1 MIFKRISK
9 LLVFI
14 LILCSFLSLTPVSA
28 NETEFY
34 LGGNVLGFTV
44 NTEGVNVV
52 GVCDVVTSNGLV
64 SPCKN
69 AGIDVGDTILS
80 LNENSV
86 NTANDVAKALD
97 GYQGGELVTKIE
109 SDGKIKLVDLIPA
122 KDVLGEYKL
131 GIYLQDEL
139 TGLGTVTYYKSDG
152 SFGSLGHPVSNENGK
167 IYSVVDGKVFNASVT
182 GVNKPVRGRAG
193 ELKGMFLGDNS
204 IGGISKNTK
213 VGLFGK
219 ISDFN
224 PSKRIKLALGKGVPG
239 RAQIYST
246 VDGTIPKFYD
256 INIVKTDYISGSNK
270 NFVISITDKNLLSYT
285 GGILQGMSGSPIVQ
299 NGKLVGAVTH
309 VFLNDGTRGYGIAI
323 NNMIAG

>member
-1 MIFKRISK
+1 MVFKRLSK
-9 LLVFI
+9 VLVFI
-14 LILCSFLSLTPVSA
+14 LVVFSFCSINVVNAS
-28 NETEFY
+28 ETEYY

-52 GVCDVVTSNGLV
+52 GVCDVVTPNGLF

-80 LNENSV
+80 LNQNAV
-86 NTANDVAKALD
+86 NTANDVALALNN
-97 GYQGGELVTKIE
+97 YQGGEIITKIE
-109 SDGKIKLVDLIPA
+109 SDGKIKLVDLEPV

-131 GIYLQDEL
+131 GVYLQDGL
-139 TGLGTVTYYKSDG
+139 TGLGTVTYYTNNG

-167 IYSVVDGKVFNASVT
+167 IYNVLGGNVFNASVT
-182 GVNKPVRGRAG
+182 GVNKPERGKAG
-193 ELKGMFLGDNS
+193 ELKGVILGD
-204 IGGISKNTK
+204 GPVGDISKNSS

-219 ISDFN
+219 LSNFDK
-224 PSKRIKLALGKGVPG
+224 SKHVKLALGKGVPG
-239 RAQIYST
+239 KAQIYST
-246 VDGTIPKFYD
+246 VDGIAPKFYD
-256 INIVKTDYISGSNK
+256 INIVKTDYVSGSNK

-309 VFLNDGTRGYGIAI
+309 VFLNDGTRGYGISI
-323 NNMIAG
+323 NNMIA